1 MPLAARC
8 NDIDVAVAV
17 DVVHVGVAAFGRGS
31 FVVVDAAPVAVGNA
45 VAYEN
50 DALSI
55 LQVMGAGNGR
65 QTGQDND

>member
-31 FVVVDAAPVAVGNA
+31 FVVVDAAPIAVGDA
-45 VAYEN
+45 VADED
-50 DALSI
+50 DALS
-55 LQVMGAGNGR
+55 AFGR
-65 QTGQDND
+65 LGT